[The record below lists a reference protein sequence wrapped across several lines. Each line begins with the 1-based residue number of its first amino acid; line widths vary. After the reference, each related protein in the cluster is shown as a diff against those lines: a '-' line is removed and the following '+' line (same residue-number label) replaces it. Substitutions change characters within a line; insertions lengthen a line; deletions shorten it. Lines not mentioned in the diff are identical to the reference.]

1 MRKKKQLNPTATM
14 FNRGLLRFKRR
25 VDLSCWHVDHIPQI
39 VKLLRQCADRLEEIA
54 GLNNVGAADKVLY
67 AQHEIMK
74 LNTLAT
80 EMKPVDPRDR
90 GSYEGKYVNGKWL
103 DVNGFSHL
111 HARDDLA
118 EDTTPVNDPNRHIKA
133 TLKQHAELNKR
144 IAGSR
149 DR

>member
-54 GLNNVGAADKVLY
+54 GLNKVGAADKVLY

-118 EDTTPVNDPNRHIKA
+118 EDTTPVNDRNRHIKA
-133 TLKQHAELNKR
+133 TLKQHAELNER